1 MNSAERETTY
11 YNQGNVRVTTS
22 RFIVGEQT
30 YSLGQITSVKTEKIP
45 PKTGCWA
52 LLMVVCG
59 LGGLLALIAG
69 FVDGSTSTIF
79 SGTAILGLAVLIF
92 FAIQG
97 SKDTYAVQITTSAG
111 ETSAL
116 KDRDPAKIRPVVEA
130 INEAMID
137 RG

>member
-1 MNSAERETTY
+1 
-11 YNQGNVRVTTS
+11 
-22 RFIVGEQT
+22 
-30 YSLGQITSVKTEKIP
+30 
-45 PKTGCWA
+45 
-52 LLMVVCG
+52 MVVCG